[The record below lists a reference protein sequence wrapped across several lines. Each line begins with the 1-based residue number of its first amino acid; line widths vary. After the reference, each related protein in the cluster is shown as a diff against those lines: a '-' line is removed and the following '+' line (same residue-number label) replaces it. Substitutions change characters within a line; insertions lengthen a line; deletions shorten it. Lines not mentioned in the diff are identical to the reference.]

1 MPGRA
6 SDRLAGL
13 GAPPE
18 LVDFL
23 RCLRDDVRLDPT
35 GLGWAFDDL
44 PVTPDSVTFSPDG
57 ASVRMTISA
66 LGGFTSFGMTVAA
79 GEDGTLSVSDVTGP
93 PGSVDALTGQVRSWV
108 DRVNAEIGGNRRALA
123 GVDVVDG
130 GLRLRKRP
138 LAAAPTVATP
148 TPPASTPPGSTAP
161 GSPAGSVA
169 PPGATPAPPGG
180 CSIPFFGFLV
190 LLLAAGL
197 GTGFVVFGGDA
208 TPAASP
214 PTSSVR
220 PSSAPTASS
229 LSATT
234 GTTDAPTPSLECAAV
249 FVDHRGRVTGFP
261 SSIIAYVLAPDGNVL
276 EIVASGLPS
285 GQTLTGEPV
294 GGGYVVAEA
303 GIDQYG
309 EYVIE
314 RATLV
319 TGSGSEDVTAA
330 LIRSLGN
337 DVIRVD
343 AGEGIVLGD
352 PACRP

>member
-23 RCLRDDVRLDPT
+23 RCLCDDMRLDPT

-57 ASVRMTISA
+57 ASS
-66 LGGFTSFGMTVAA
+66 
-79 GEDGTLSVSDVTGP
+79 
-93 PGSVDALTGQVRSWV
+93 VRS
-108 DRVNAEIGGNRRALA
+108 
-123 GVDVVDG
+123 
-130 GLRLRKRP
+130 
-138 LAAAPTVATP
+138 
-148 TPPASTPPGSTAP
+148 
-161 GSPAGSVA
+161 
-169 PPGATPAPPGG
+169 
-180 CSIPFFGFLV
+180 
-190 LLLAAGL
+190 
-197 GTGFVVFGGDA
+197 
-208 TPAASP
+208 
-214 PTSSVR
+214 
-220 PSSAPTASS
+220 SARTASS
-229 LSATT
+229 PSATT
-234 GTTDAPTPSLECAAV
+234 GTADAPTPSLECAAV

-276 EIVASGLPS
+276 EVVTSGLPS
-285 GQTLTGEPV
+285 GQTLTGDPV

-337 DVIRVD
+337 DVNRVD